1 MKHVKAQKNQRKKAV
16 KKQVAKLAMK
26 KKEPKADTATLNRHL
41 LRLMDKPWK
50 SCSPEE
56 QRKILESLPV
66 PNHTVYKNFH
76 TSMRTDKEIPEHFAE
91 EYKRIMHIK
100 GIRGCAVGKT
110 HALQKLCKQWWLA
123 VRDEEGNLQK
133 RVMIYNTSLP

>member
-56 QRKILESLPV
+56 QMGHLGVLASAEPHRVQPLPLE
-66 PNHTVYKNFH
+66 HE
-76 TSMRTDKEIPEHFAE
+76 D
-91 EYKRIMHIK
+91 
-100 GIRGCAVGKT
+100 
-110 HALQKLCKQWWLA
+110 Q
-123 VRDEEGNLQK
+123 
-133 RVMIYNTSLP
+133 